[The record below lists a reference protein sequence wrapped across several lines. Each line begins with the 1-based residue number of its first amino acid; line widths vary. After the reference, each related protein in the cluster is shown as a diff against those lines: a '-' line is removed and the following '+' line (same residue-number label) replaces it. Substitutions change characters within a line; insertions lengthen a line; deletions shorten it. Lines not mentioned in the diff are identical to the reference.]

1 MANKLSNLIKQGKAF
16 LSDFVGGMNHELD
29 STRQQI
35 AKLRAQRNVIAQTS
49 IDQADLEK
57 RVDQAVDEMAARLH
71 SHRLAAT
78 YLLHPE
84 SSTKSL
90 EEDLKHLTPLE
101 LLCAVNP
108 DLLRQSAKMFYSEK
122 LQAQGGG
129 RSLVE
134 RAAQL
139 RELDSELDRLEILE
153 EEGIMGM
160 EAAGVFAD
168 RRPDCRPEIIMRVG
182 VSG

>member
-49 IDQADLEK
+49 IDQA
-57 RVDQAVDEMAARLH
+57 VDEMAAILH
-71 SHRLAAT
+71 SDRLATT

-84 SSTKSL
+84 GSAKDL
-90 EEDLKHLTPLE
+90 KEDLKHLTPLE

-160 EAAGVFAD
+160 EAAGIFAD

-182 VSG
+182 VSE